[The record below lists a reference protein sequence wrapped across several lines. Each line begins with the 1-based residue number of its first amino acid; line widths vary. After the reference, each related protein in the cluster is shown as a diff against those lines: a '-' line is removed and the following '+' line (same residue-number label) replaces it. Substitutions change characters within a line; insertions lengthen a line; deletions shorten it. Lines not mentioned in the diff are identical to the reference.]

1 MPLWQRKSWLDR
13 MVLVVIDTG
22 KDSST
27 GMNSLAKEEKEAS
40 RPSPASPR
48 NLLNAMDLAVAK
60 VVKEREVEVVTYPL
74 SCQLALLVQL
84 QLWSH
89 NLLLVRLC
97 LLLS

>member
-1 MPLWQRKSWLDR
+1 MGR
-13 MVLVVIDTG
+13 
-22 KDSST
+22 
-27 GMNSLAKEEKEAS
+27 NSLAREEKEAKA
-40 RPSPASPR
+40 SPTSPR
-48 NLLNAMDLAVAK
+48 NMLSAMNLGVAK